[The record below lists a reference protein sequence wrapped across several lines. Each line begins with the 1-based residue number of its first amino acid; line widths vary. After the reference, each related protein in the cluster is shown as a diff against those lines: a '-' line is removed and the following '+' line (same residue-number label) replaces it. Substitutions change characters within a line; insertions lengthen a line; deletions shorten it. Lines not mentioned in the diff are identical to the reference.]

1 MSFSVFYWGTVVNFW
16 SHSLLSSKW
25 CTRARSL
32 SCVRLFADPMDF
44 GPPGSSVHGI
54 SQQEYWSG
62 LPFPTP
68 GDLPDQ
74 GLNLYLL
81 HCRQILYH
89 RATGEALFTVVL
101 PTSGSGAPNS
111 FLFLKHI
118 KLFLILGP
126 SNLLFHVPRFLMS
139 HFSCPKQYYSP
150 SFYLVWLT
158 LHSPGL
164 GRKAVVV
171 KSSESYPT
179 LWDPMDCSLPGSS
192 VHGISQQE
200 YWSGLPFPSPG
211 DLPDPGI
218 KPASPVSPALAGRFF
233 TTNAS

>member
-1 MSFSVFYWGTVVNFW
+1 MALLYWSFSLHLKSSPNS
-16 SHSLLSSKW
+16 SH
-25 CTRARSL
+25 
-32 SCVRLFADPMDF
+32 
-44 GPPGSSVHGI
+44 
-54 SQQEYWSG
+54 
-62 LPFPTP
+62 
-68 GDLPDQ
+68 
-74 GLNLYLL
+74 
-81 HCRQILYH
+81 
-89 RATGEALFTVVL
+89 ALVL
-101 PTSGSGAPNS
+101 PCIFTLTSNWVPLRSCTTITPNS

-126 SNLLFHVPRFLMS
+126 SNLFFHVPRFLMS

-211 DLPDPGI
+211 DLPNPGI
-218 KPASPVSPALAGRFF
+218 EPGSPALQVDSFITESPGKLSQKS
-233 TTNAS
+233 NL

>member
-1 MSFSVFYWGTVVNFW
+1 
-16 SHSLLSSKW
+16 
-25 CTRARSL
+25 
-32 SCVRLFADPMDF
+32 
-44 GPPGSSVHGI
+44 
-54 SQQEYWSG
+54 
-62 LPFPTP
+62 
-68 GDLPDQ
+68 
-74 GLNLYLL
+74 
-81 HCRQILYH
+81 
-89 RATGEALFTVVL
+89 
-101 PTSGSGAPNS
+101 
-111 FLFLKHI
+111 
-118 KLFLILGP
+118 
-126 SNLLFHVPRFLMS
+126 MS

-211 DLPDPGI
+211 NLPDPGV
-218 KPASPVSPALAGRFF
+218 KTSSLASPALAGRFF
-233 TTNAS
+233 TTAPPTGFRGTQTLNPYKGERMNKQDCAMLCLKVAHIRRGSTIQGKEHPNVCVCQVASVMSDSL

>member
-1 MSFSVFYWGTVVNFW
+1 MVNFW

-111 FLFLKHI
+111 FFTSYQLQQFLF
-118 KLFLILGP
+118 
-126 SNLLFHVPRFLMS
+126 
-139 HFSCPKQYYSP
+139 
-150 SFYLVWLT
+150 
-158 LHSPGL
+158 
-164 GRKAVVV
+164 
-171 KSSESYPT
+171 
-179 LWDPMDCSLPGSS
+179 
-192 VHGISQQE
+192 
-200 YWSGLPFPSPG
+200 FPSSFSVFQSEVVM
-211 DLPDPGI
+211 
-218 KPASPVSPALAGRFF
+218 PAKRAGAFNILHQALY
-233 TTNAS
+233 